1 MNTDTQDAQDFRALA
16 MTALRITG
24 NMLADATPEVQQAI
38 DRALN
43 GGSRFELCFSVP
55 NIDVLK
61 LVLVEP
67 EGMRRTVATVAIN
80 HAQIQ

>member
-1 MNTDTQDAQDFRALA
+1 MNTDHDTEAFAALA
-16 MTALRITG
+16 KAAMQLTG
-24 NMLADATPEVQQAI
+24 GMLADATPEVQQAI